1 MAQWDAIQNLF
12 YFIRADRE
20 HGFSRTVFK
29 ANVYFRIAGDQQ
41 GDCTR
46 KISPRRAIDM
56 IRMKD
61 SPHFRS
67 LSRLGCQ
74 GDTAAGLLRILDQ
87 EGKAE
92 SDFASRAGGVE
103 RVRDTPGGFRIHP

>member
-1 MAQWDAIQNLF
+1 
-12 YFIRADRE
+12 
-20 HGFSRTVFK
+20 
-29 ANVYFRIAGDQQ
+29 
-41 GDCTR
+41 
-46 KISPRRAIDM
+46 M

-87 EGKAE
+87 EGKAD

-103 RVRDTPGGFRIHP
+103 QIRNTNLKINIKHRAVVRDADDDAGILLFYGQPYLRSIRPDTVCGDIGDMER

>member
-1 MAQWDAIQNLF
+1 
-12 YFIRADRE
+12 
-20 HGFSRTVFK
+20 
-29 ANVYFRIAGDQQ
+29 
-41 GDCTR
+41 
-46 KISPRRAIDM
+46 M

-103 RVRDTPGGFRIHP
+103 RIRDTPGGFRIHP